1 MIADAQP
8 IRFLPPIDKSDKSS
22 IDRRI
27 SRTDS
32 VNSRDAKNMST
43 SDNFE
48 KILTEIENEIDQI
61 QIKFKNDENK
71 IMHSIMR
78 LTGEAEQAGVLV
90 DQIDSQLGGFY
101 GSMELRDA
109 LKEAE
114 SQMQAVLAVLQRVRE
129 YVRSPFVR
137 LEIEHLQHNIFT
149 LQKVFI
155 RMFKR
160 MEIPDSDDFFNEALS
175 TNSTSDIRRASKE
188 PRNA

>member
-78 LTGEAEQAGVLV
+78 LTGEAEQAGA
-90 DQIDSQLGGFY
+90 DPAARKTSMSKY
-101 GSMELRDA
+101 GPVHPITHTPEDGMKYVPA
-109 LKEAE
+109 LPIK
-114 SQMQAVLAVLQRVRE
+114 
-129 YVRSPFVR
+129 
-137 LEIEHLQHNIFT
+137 
-149 LQKVFI
+149 
-155 RMFKR
+155 
-160 MEIPDSDDFFNEALS
+160 
-175 TNSTSDIRRASKE
+175 
-188 PRNA
+188 

>member
-1 MIADAQP
+1 
-8 IRFLPPIDKSDKSS
+8 
-22 IDRRI
+22 
-27 SRTDS
+27 
-32 VNSRDAKNMST
+32 MST

-71 IMHSIMR
+71 ADPAARKTSMSKYGPVHPITH
-78 LTGEAEQAGVLV
+78 TPEDVLV

-109 LKEAE
+109 LKE
-114 SQMQAVLAVLQRVRE
+114 
-129 YVRSPFVR
+129 
-137 LEIEHLQHNIFT
+137 
-149 LQKVFI
+149 
-155 RMFKR
+155 FKR